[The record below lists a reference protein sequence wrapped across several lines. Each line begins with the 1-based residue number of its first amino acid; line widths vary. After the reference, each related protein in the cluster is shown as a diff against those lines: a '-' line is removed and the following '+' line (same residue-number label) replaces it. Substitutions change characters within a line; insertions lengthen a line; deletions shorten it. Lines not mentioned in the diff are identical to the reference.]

1 MKIDSVLLLSRSKKK
16 MANDTQVLNNFTQG
30 PTYAILPNGCII
42 NLGEWLKYSFTT
54 GIAYAIS
61 NYTTLGLLKSSST
74 PIFDEIEVTTM
85 TEQLEQLSQDLRD
98 LNKKLDSKVDNLD
111 KKLDL
116 NFDKLDKKIDSKV
129 DKLDL
134 KFDLKFDKLE
144 VKIEKMLDKLTEISN
159 KISEKVT
166 ATNIEVAGIQATTAT
181 NNTWKEKFQI
191 PLFVGL
197 AVGLV
202 VVIATAA
209 IRVFIP

>member
-1 MKIDSVLLLSRSKKK
+1 MKRNSELLISPQSKKK
-16 MANDTQVLNNFTQG
+16 MANDAKALNNLTQDCA
-30 PTYAILPNGCII
+30 YAFLPNGSII

-61 NYTTLGLLKSSST
+61 SYTTLGLLKSSST

-98 LNKKLDSKVDNLD
+98 LNKKFDSKVDNLD

-134 KFDLKFDKLE
+134 KFDKLE
-144 VKIEKMLDKLTEISN
+144 VKIEKILDKLT
-159 KISEKVT
+159 
-166 ATNIEVAGIQATTAT
+166 ATNIVVAGIQATTTT
-181 NNTWKEKFQI
+181 NNTWKERFQI

-197 AVGLV
+197 TVGLV
-202 VVIATAA
+202 VVIATAVL
-209 IRVFIP
+209 RVFIP